1 MGIWGRLGQG
11 AWKLRRAASDA
22 PEAPTATIEPVE
34 EPLTFAQAKLLV
46 RYVGASWLLAW
57 LQGVFVIAYCIVVVL
72 GLLLWW
78 ALGSTG
84 LGIGVLLLLVA
95 ALIHWR
101 VTRRISRLGALRQL
115 RGLDSLAED
124 AIVVWWPNLRRELR
138 RVGLA
143 DGAFGILALL
153 VGVATGR
160 LPDTQRQAFDRIEWT
175 AVLPRSEWRQARRIL
190 ADASA

>member
-1 MGIWGRLGQG
+1 VGILGRLGQG
-11 AWKLRRAASDA
+11 AWKLRKASADA
-22 PEAPTATIEPVE
+22 PGTAAVDVEPVE
-34 EPLTFAQAKLLV
+34 APLTIAQATLLV
-46 RYVGASWLLAW
+46 RYVGARWLLAW
-57 LQGVFVIAYCIVVVL
+57 LQGVFLIAYGAVVVL

-78 ALGSTG
+78 ALKTPGT
-84 LGIGVLLLLVA
+84 GIGVALLLVT

-101 VTRRISRLGALRQL
+101 VTRRIRRLGALRQL

-124 AIVVWWPNLRRELR
+124 AIVVWWPNLQRELR

-153 VGVATGR
+153 VGIATGR
-160 LPDTQRQAFDRIEWT
+160 LPDTQRQAFAGIDWT

-190 ADASA
+190 ADATG

>member
-1 MGIWGRLGQG
+1 VGLWGRLGQG
-11 AWKLRRAASDA
+11 AWKLRKASADA
-22 PEAPTATIEPVE
+22 PEAATVEVERVE
-34 EPLTFAQAKLLV
+34 EPLTIAQARLLV
-46 RYVGASWLLAW
+46 RYVGARWLLAW
-57 LQGVFVIAYCIVVVL
+57 LQGVFLIAYGVVVIL

-78 ALGSTG
+78 ALHTSGVAVG
-84 LGIGVLLLLVA
+84 VVLLLIA

-101 VTRRISRLGALRQL
+101 VTHRIRRLGALHLL

-160 LPDTQRQAFDRIEWT
+160 LPATQRQAFDRIEWAT
-175 AVLPRSEWRQARRIL
+175 VLPRSEWRQARRIL
-190 ADASA
+190 ADATG